1 MIHLGHFIEQVPF
14 WFMPLVVLT
23 MLVFPFFVWTRRH
36 RAKRRYYNDPSNE
49 SGPIQGTL
57 EELNAVDPKAS
68 PWINDERIRI
78 LDLHELA
85 ERYQMERGYSQT
97 YMEDLEN
104 YLRKHGVES
113 RVLFQSGL
121 PRGIGPSNIERHG
134 TFEFYI
140 LREQFE
146 QGLALINEFKQKT

>member
-1 MIHLGHFIEQVPF
+1 MNHLEQLFAQVPV
-14 WFMPLVVLT
+14 WFMPVFALMMLT
-23 MLVFPFFVWTRRH
+23 FPFLVWVRRGQ
-36 RAKRRYYNDPSNE
+36 RKRRYYSDPSNDH
-49 SGPIQGTL
+49 GPIQGTL

-85 ERYQMERGYSQT
+85 ERFQMERGYSQS
-97 YMEDLEN
+97 YMDDLEN
-104 YLRKHGVES
+104 YLRTHGVES

-121 PRGIGPSNIERHG
+121 PRGVGPSNIERHG

-140 LREQFE
+140 LREQFD
-146 QGLALINEFKQKT
+146 QGLALINDFKQKT